1 MKYLLMLSLIGIFI
15 SAIAADPPRSKPNLR
30 KALETLELLH
40 SMKKNSNS
48 APTKALLQAL
58 LNAKSQKVFEQ
69 DDTDDDGLKQA
80 EDYNGIEQDDD
91 DDGIEQDF
99 DDDGALMAAVQKA
112 RAQHWLI
119 SALKGLAGAL
129 LG

>member
-1 MKYLLMLSLIGIFI
+1 MKYLLMLSLIGIFV
-15 SAIAADPPRSKPNLR
+15 SAIAAAPPRSKPNLR

-40 SMKKNSNS
+40 SLKKNS

-58 LNAKSQKVFEQ
+58 LNAKRQKVSEQ
-69 DDTDDDGLKQA
+69 DDADDDGLKQD

-99 DDDGALMAAVQKA
+99 DDDEALMAAVQKA
-112 RAQHWLI
+112 RAQHWLM
-119 SALKGLAGAL
+119 SALGGLASAF